1 MDPELEAMQSM
12 VSALTP
18 LDPGARQR
26 VISWAAGRF
35 ELTLATK
42 TTERRVIAFADADEG
57 GPEAPALD
65 PPGGASTYETLAEA
79 FSAASPGT
87 NGQKALVVGYWLQAR
102 EGMTEL
108 DSQRINKELK
118 HLGYGVANITTAM
131 DELKAGKPAYAI
143 QLKKSGST
151 RQARK
156 KYKITD
162 AGVKAVGAVLRGE
175 SWP

>member
-1 MDPELEAMQSM
+1 MDPELEAMQSL

-18 LDPGARQR
+18 LDPEARQR
-26 VISWAAGRF
+26 VISWAAARF
-35 ELTLATK
+35 ELTLVAK
-42 TTERRVIAFADADEG
+42 TNEKVMARADLDESEPKDFAA
-57 GPEAPALD
+57 
-65 PPGGASTYETLAEA
+65 ASLGLTATYETLAEVFA
-79 FSAASPGT
+79 EASAGT
-87 NGQKALVVGYWLQAR
+87 NGQKALVVGYWLQSR

-131 DELKAGKPAYAI
+131 DELKSGKPAYAI
-143 QLKKSGST
+143 QLKKSGSS

-162 AGVKAVGAVLRGE
+162 AGMKVVDAVLRGE